1 MPTVSGKEQPLVQ
14 KEINGQDQHMTTTP
28 DHAPDIEVQDEQ
40 SEACLPE
47 SDSSHTTI
55 TSPKRV
61 KTRSGRAITV
71 PQRYRDFV

>member
-1 MPTVSGKEQPLVQ
+1 MPTVSGQEQPLVQ
-14 KEINGQDQHMTTTP
+14 KETNGQDQHVTNTP
-28 DHAPDIEVQDEQ
+28 DHAPDIQVQDEQ
-40 SEACLPE
+40 SEAFSPE

-55 TSPKRV
+55 TSLKRV